1 MDLLTIPNLIAL
13 FTLTS
18 LEVVLGIDNIVF
30 IAIVA
35 SRLPEEQR
43 RLARLLGLG
52 VAVVTR
58 LMLLFTLSYLASM
71 TEPVIAYGD
80 RDLSG
85 RDIILILG
93 GIFLIYKATKEIREK
108 TVHEESELRQDG
120 GAKTPTMRSVVTQII
135 LIDIVFSLDS
145 VITAVGMTNNLPVM
159 ATAVILAVV
168 VMLLFSGFIVRFI
181 EANPTI
187 KMLALSFLLMIGLV
201 LVADG
206 FGHHI
211 EKGYIYFAM
220 AFSLGVE
227 MLNLRAA
234 RVRASRTSEGS
245 GYRLNLSGERCPDYS
260 VDAIAAAPKSEAK
273 SSLMINTGVASTR
286 SFCLPFLR

>member
-93 GIFLIYKATKEIREK
+93 GIFLIYKATKEIHEK
-108 TVHEESELRQDG
+108 TVGEESELRVKDVSR
-120 GAKTPTMRSVVTQII
+120 APTLRGIVFQIV
-135 LIDIVFSLDS
+135 LIDIIFSLDS
-145 VITAVGMTNNLPVM
+145 VITAVGMTNNLPIM
-159 ATAVILAVV
+159 ATAIILAVI
-168 VMLLFSGFIVRFI
+168 VMLIFSGIIVDFI
-181 EANPTI
+181 EENPTV
-187 KMLALSFLLMIGLV
+187 KMLALAFLLMIGFV
-201 LVADG
+201 LIIDG
-206 FGHHI
+206 FGYHV
-211 EKGYIYFAM
+211 EKGYVYFAM
-220 AFSLGVE
+220 GFSLFVE
-227 MLNLRAA
+227 MLNLR
-234 RVRASRTSEGS
+234 
-245 GYRLNLSGERCPDYS
+245 
-260 VDAIAAAPKSEAK
+260 
-273 SSLMINTGVASTR
+273 SLRKR
-286 SFCLPFLR
+286 SK

>member
-93 GIFLIYKATKEIREK
+93 GIFLLYKATKEIHEK
-108 TVHEESELRQDG
+108 TVGEESELRVKD
-120 GAKTPTMRSVVTQII
+120 ASRAPTLRGIVFQIV
-135 LIDIVFSLDS
+135 LIDIIFSLDS
-145 VITAVGMTNNLPVM
+145 VITAVGMTNNLPIM
-159 ATAVILAVV
+159 ATAIILAVI
-168 VMLLFSGFIVRFI
+168 VMLIFSGVIVDFI
-181 EANPTI
+181 EENPTV
-187 KMLALSFLLMIGLV
+187 KMLALAFLLMIGFV
-201 LVADG
+201 LIIDG
-206 FGHHI
+206 FGYHV
-211 EKGYIYFAM
+211 EKGYVYFAM
-220 AFSLGVE
+220 GFSLFVE
-227 MLNLRAA
+227 MLNLRSL
-234 RVRASRTSEGS
+234 RK
-245 GYRLNLSGERCPDYS
+245 RLR
-260 VDAIAAAPKSEAK
+260 
-273 SSLMINTGVASTR
+273 
-286 SFCLPFLR
+286 

>member
-18 LEVVLGIDNIVF
+18 LEVVLGIDNVVF

-71 TEPVIAYGD
+71 TEPMIAYGD

-93 GIFLIYKATKEIREK
+93 GIFLIYKATKEIHEK
-108 TVHEESELRQDG
+108 TVGEESELRVKDPSRM
-120 GAKTPTMRSVVTQII
+120 PTLRGIVLQIV
-135 LIDIVFSLDS
+135 LIDIIFSLDS
-145 VITAVGMTNNLPVM
+145 VITAVGMTNNLPIM
-159 ATAVILAVV
+159 ATAIILAVI
-168 VMLLFSGFIVRFI
+168 VMLIFSGVIVDFI
-181 EANPTI
+181 EENPTV
-187 KMLALSFLLMIGLV
+187 KMLALAFLLMIGFV
-201 LVADG
+201 LIIDG
-206 FGHHI
+206 FGYHV
-211 EKGYIYFAM
+211 EKGYVYFAM
-220 AFSLGVE
+220 GFSLLVE
-227 MLNLRAA
+227 MLNLRSL
-234 RVRASRTSEGS
+234 RKRSR
-245 GYRLNLSGERCPDYS
+245 
-260 VDAIAAAPKSEAK
+260 
-273 SSLMINTGVASTR
+273 
-286 SFCLPFLR
+286 

>member
-43 RLARLLGLG
+43 RLARLLGLA

-93 GIFLIYKATKEIREK
+93 GIFLIYKATKEIHEK
-108 TVHEESELRQDG
+108 TVGEESELRVKD
-120 GAKTPTMRSVVTQII
+120 ASRAPTLRGIVFQIV
-135 LIDIVFSLDS
+135 LIDIIFSLDS
-145 VITAVGMTNNLPVM
+145 VITAVGMTNNLPIM
-159 ATAVILAVV
+159 ATAIILAVI
-168 VMLLFSGFIVRFI
+168 VMLIFSGIIVDFI
-181 EANPTI
+181 EENPTV
-187 KMLALSFLLMIGLV
+187 KMLALAFLLMIGFV
-201 LVADG
+201 LIIDG
-206 FGHHI
+206 FGYHV
-211 EKGYIYFAM
+211 EKGYVYFAM
-220 AFSLGVE
+220 GFSLFVE
-227 MLNLRAA
+227 MLNLRSL
-234 RVRASRTSEGS
+234 RKRSR
-245 GYRLNLSGERCPDYS
+245 
-260 VDAIAAAPKSEAK
+260 
-273 SSLMINTGVASTR
+273 
-286 SFCLPFLR
+286 

>member
-18 LEVVLGIDNIVF
+18 LEVVLGIDNVVF

-71 TEPVIAYGD
+71 TEPMIAYGD

-93 GIFLIYKATKEIREK
+93 GIFLIYKATKEIHEK
-108 TVHEESELRQDG
+108 TVGEETELRVKDPSRM
-120 GAKTPTMRSVVTQII
+120 PTLRGIVLQIV
-135 LIDIVFSLDS
+135 LIDIIFSLDS
-145 VITAVGMTNNLPVM
+145 VITAVGMTNNLPIM
-159 ATAVILAVV
+159 ATAIILAVI
-168 VMLLFSGFIVRFI
+168 VMLIFSGVIVDFI
-181 EANPTI
+181 EENPTV
-187 KMLALSFLLMIGLV
+187 KMLALAFLLMIGFV
-201 LVADG
+201 LIIDG
-206 FGHHI
+206 FGYHV
-211 EKGYIYFAM
+211 EKGYVYFAM
-220 AFSLGVE
+220 GFSLLVE
-227 MLNLRAA
+227 MLNLRSL
-234 RVRASRTSEGS
+234 RKRSR
-245 GYRLNLSGERCPDYS
+245 
-260 VDAIAAAPKSEAK
+260 
-273 SSLMINTGVASTR
+273 
-286 SFCLPFLR
+286 

>member
-43 RLARLLGLG
+43 RLARLLGLA

-93 GIFLIYKATKEIREK
+93 GIFLIYKATKEIHEK
-108 TVHEESELRQDG
+108 TVGEESELRVKD
-120 GAKTPTMRSVVTQII
+120 ASRAPTLRGIVFQIV
-135 LIDIVFSLDS
+135 LIDIIFSLDS
-145 VITAVGMTNNLPVM
+145 VITAVGMTNNLPIM
-159 ATAVILAVV
+159 ATAIILAVI
-168 VMLLFSGFIVRFI
+168 VMLIFSGVIVDFI
-181 EANPTI
+181 EENPTV
-187 KMLALSFLLMIGLV
+187 KMLALAFLLMIGFV
-201 LVADG
+201 LIIDG
-206 FGHHI
+206 FGYHV
-211 EKGYIYFAM
+211 EKGYVYFAM
-220 AFSLGVE
+220 GFSLFVE
-227 MLNLRAA
+227 MLNLRSL
-234 RVRASRTSEGS
+234 RK
-245 GYRLNLSGERCPDYS
+245 RLR
-260 VDAIAAAPKSEAK
+260 
-273 SSLMINTGVASTR
+273 
-286 SFCLPFLR
+286 

>member
-18 LEVVLGIDNIVF
+18 LEVVLGIDNVVF

-71 TEPVIAYGD
+71 TEPMIAYGD

-93 GIFLIYKATKEIREK
+93 GIFLIYKATKEIHEK
-108 TVHEESELRQDG
+108 TVGEESELRVKDPSRM
-120 GAKTPTMRSVVTQII
+120 PTLRGIVLQIV
-135 LIDIVFSLDS
+135 LIDIIFSLDS
-145 VITAVGMTNNLPVM
+145 VITAVGMTNNLPIM
-159 ATAVILAVV
+159 ATAIILAVI
-168 VMLLFSGFIVRFI
+168 VMLIFSGVIVDFI
-181 EANPTI
+181 EENPTV
-187 KMLALSFLLMIGLV
+187 KVLALAFLLMIGFV
-201 LVADG
+201 LIIDG
-206 FGHHI
+206 FGYHV
-211 EKGYIYFAM
+211 EKGYVYFAM
-220 AFSLGVE
+220 GFSLLVE
-227 MLNLRAA
+227 MLNLRSL
-234 RVRASRTSEGS
+234 RKRSR
-245 GYRLNLSGERCPDYS
+245 
-260 VDAIAAAPKSEAK
+260 
-273 SSLMINTGVASTR
+273 
-286 SFCLPFLR
+286 

>member
-93 GIFLIYKATKEIREK
+93 GIFLIYKATKEIHEK
-108 TVHEESELRQDG
+108 TVGEESELRVKD
-120 GAKTPTMRSVVTQII
+120 ASRAPTLRGIVFQIV
-135 LIDIVFSLDS
+135 LIDIIFSLDS
-145 VITAVGMTNNLPVM
+145 VITAVGMTNNLPIM
-159 ATAVILAVV
+159 ATAIIMAVI
-168 VMLLFSGFIVRFI
+168 VMLIFSGVIVDFI
-181 EANPTI
+181 EENPTV
-187 KMLALSFLLMIGLV
+187 KMLALAFLLMIGFV
-201 LVADG
+201 LIIDG
-206 FGHHI
+206 FGYHV
-211 EKGYIYFAM
+211 EKGYVYFAM
-220 AFSLGVE
+220 GFSLFVE
-227 MLNLRAA
+227 MLNLRSL
-234 RVRASRTSEGS
+234 RKRSR
-245 GYRLNLSGERCPDYS
+245 
-260 VDAIAAAPKSEAK
+260 
-273 SSLMINTGVASTR
+273 
-286 SFCLPFLR
+286 

>member
-93 GIFLIYKATKEIREK
+93 GIFLIYKATKEIHEK
-108 TVHEESELRQDG
+108 TVGEESELRVKD
-120 GAKTPTMRSVVTQII
+120 ASRAPTLRGIVFQIV
-135 LIDIVFSLDS
+135 LIDIIFSLDS
-145 VITAVGMTNNLPVM
+145 VITAVGMTNNLPIM
-159 ATAVILAVV
+159 ATAIILAVI
-168 VMLLFSGFIVRFI
+168 VMLIFSGVIVDFI
-181 EANPTI
+181 EENPTV
-187 KMLALSFLLMIGLV
+187 KMLALAFLLMIGFV
-201 LVADG
+201 LIIDG
-206 FGHHI
+206 FGYHV
-211 EKGYIYFAM
+211 EKGYVYFAM
-220 AFSLGVE
+220 GFSLFVE
-227 MLNLRAA
+227 MLNLRSL
-234 RVRASRTSEGS
+234 RKRSR
-245 GYRLNLSGERCPDYS
+245 
-260 VDAIAAAPKSEAK
+260 
-273 SSLMINTGVASTR
+273 
-286 SFCLPFLR
+286 

>member
-18 LEVVLGIDNIVF
+18 LEVVLGIDNVVF

-71 TEPVIAYGD
+71 TEPMIAYGD

-93 GIFLIYKATKEIREK
+93 GIFL
-108 TVHEESELRQDG
+108 ELS
-120 GAKTPTMRSVVTQII
+120 KLKIFSVSLYLKF
-135 LIDIVFSLDS
+135 LI
-145 VITAVGMTNNLPVM
+145 TT
-159 ATAVILAVV
+159 
-168 VMLLFSGFIVRFI
+168 
-181 EANPTI
+181 
-187 KMLALSFLLMIGLV
+187 
-201 LVADG
+201 
-206 FGHHI
+206 
-211 EKGYIYFAM
+211 
-220 AFSLGVE
+220 
-227 MLNLRAA
+227 
-234 RVRASRTSEGS
+234 
-245 GYRLNLSGERCPDYS
+245 
-260 VDAIAAAPKSEAK
+260 
-273 SSLMINTGVASTR
+273 
-286 SFCLPFLR
+286 